1 MVTVRTYWAW
11 ETTATLRLFGDA
23 RGARAGG
30 GEGRGISCRHAHS
43 LFKEQRTVVFVYVV
57 YCTTF
62 TSVEK
67 VLRSGCVCVCLHV
80 SGITQRVMEFDEICW
95 MARGL
100 TFGTRQR
107 FQNGTSVTG

>member
-57 YCTTF
+57 YCTVPYF
-62 TSVEK
+62 Y
-67 VLRSGCVCVCLHV
+67 LRREGFAIRLRLCMPTCKWDHSKGH
-80 SGITQRVMEFDEICW
+80 GIR
-95 MARGL
+95 
-100 TFGTRQR
+100 
-107 FQNGTSVTG
+107 